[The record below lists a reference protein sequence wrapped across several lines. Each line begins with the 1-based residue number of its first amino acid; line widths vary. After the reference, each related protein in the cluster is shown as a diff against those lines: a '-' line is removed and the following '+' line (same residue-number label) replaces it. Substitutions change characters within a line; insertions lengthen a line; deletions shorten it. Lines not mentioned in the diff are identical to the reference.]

1 MTEPDSPHPDKGLG
15 GRREPQ
21 CTSRKG
27 KSRPLPQATRW
38 HHAAKFQVWTDESS
52 SKQRPVLPPST
63 HPPPPQTVL
72 QTVTAII
79 PEPHRGPKAGWDLTI
94 PA

>member
-27 KSRPLPQATRW
+27 KSRPLPQATRR
-38 HHAAKFQVWTDESS
+38 HHAAKFQVWKFQVEQQAAAGSAS
-52 SKQRPVLPPST
+52 L
-63 HPPPPQTVL
+63 HPPT
-72 QTVTAII
+72 
-79 PEPHRGPKAGWDLTI
+79 
-94 PA
+94 PASDSPANSDRHHS